1 MLGVAQPQPIV
12 QRPPRGGPLVWATVL
27 ALAVAGYGIG
37 LASGRSEL
45 LLAAGL
51 VVAVPLVFAWRLEA
65 GVLLLVLVRPSLDL
79 FADRALA
86 AAAAGAVDLPLP
98 VVRRDRGD
106 RGVGGGRDRPGRDRV
121 DAPVRGAGHLRAGLP
136 GGQQPGGGG
145 AAACG
150 DRGVGGGACG
160 GRHRA
165 VGDQLDP
172 VDRRPP
178 PRQRHVPAA
187 RSLRH
192 LPGGGDGGGAGAGVR
207 CPRPVAVAGA
217 GLGGD
222 DRDGPGAV
230 V

>member
-1 MLGVAQPQPIV
+1 MGDRAGDGRRRLRDRACQRPLRAAARGGTGGGGAAGVRVAAGGGRATAGAGAAQPRPVRRSHACLLPRGRPEPGLGVRRA
-12 QRPPRGGPLVWATVL
+12 RDRGRH
-27 ALAVAGYGIG
+27 AVH
-37 LASGRSEL
+37 
-45 LLAAGL
+45 
-51 VVAVPLVFAWRLEA
+51 
-65 GVLLLVLVRPSLDL
+65 
-79 FADRALA
+79 DRALA

-217 GLGGD
+217 GRGW
-222 DRDGPGAV
+222 R
-230 V
+230 